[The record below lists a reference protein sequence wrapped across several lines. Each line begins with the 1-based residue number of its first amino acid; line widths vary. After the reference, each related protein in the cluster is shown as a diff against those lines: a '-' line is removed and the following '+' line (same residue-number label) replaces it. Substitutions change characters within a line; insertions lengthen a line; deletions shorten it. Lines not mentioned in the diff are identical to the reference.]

1 MENKVS
7 TFFTQKTCD
16 RCGKSLAGGRTM
28 SMFNTDCICGEC
40 KKEETKRADYKDA
53 VKADHEAIRQ
63 GNYGFEGIGL

>member
-1 MENKVS
+1 MGNKAN
-7 TFFTQKTCD
+7 TFFTQETCD

-40 KKEETKRADYKDA
+40 KKEEMKRADYKDA

>member
-7 TFFTQKTCD
+7 TFFTQEKCD

-40 KKEETKRADYKDA
+40 KKEEKKRADYKDA

-63 GNYGFEGIGL
+63 GNYEFKGIGL